1 MHKDRCFRL
10 LTYHLPQSVCL
21 PKVPSYTCMVHLRT
35 PLLSLDIRTQLF
47 SIAHTIPGHHILVVT
62 VLPEASHSTHY

>member
-1 MHKDRCFRL
+1 
-10 LTYHLPQSVCL
+10 
-21 PKVPSYTCMVHLRT
+21 MVHLRT

-47 SIAHTIPGHHILVVT
+47 SIAHTIPCHHILVVT